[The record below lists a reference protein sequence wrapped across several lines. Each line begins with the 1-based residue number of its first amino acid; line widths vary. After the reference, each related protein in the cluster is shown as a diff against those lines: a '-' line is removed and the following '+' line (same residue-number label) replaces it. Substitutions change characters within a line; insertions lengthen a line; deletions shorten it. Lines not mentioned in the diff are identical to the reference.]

1 MKLEQQKWQCAHSL
15 CSAGYSLMPAPC
27 SEPHFLFL
35 CEKPCGFS
43 CPSLALQYLLRHKNL
58 TESPGGGG
66 LTLQVASYRAS
77 TVSQY
82 TTGLP
87 QSCSAL
93 GASEAAPGNP
103 VTFFW
108 CKFITSWGQV
118 YRSGLFWAGWVFVY
132 NLLLNVHQTRKWG
145 TPHSSAPHGSKEQ
158 ITSNR
163 LAWEVYLKGKLIVFL
178 SREVWKC
185 LGILAVAYTP

>member
-15 CSAGYSLMPAPC
+15 SSAGYSLMPPPC

-35 CEKPCGFS
+35 CEESCGFFF
-43 CPSLALQYLLRHKNL
+43 PSLALQHLLRHQNIRD
-58 TESPGGGG
+58 TRASSEGSGRGG

-82 TTGLP
+82 TTSLP

-103 VTFFW
+103 VAFFW
-108 CKFITSWGQV
+108 CKFLTSWGQV
-118 YRSGLFWAGWVFVY
+118 YRREPFWTGWIFVY
-132 NLLLNVHQTRKWG
+132 NLLLPAHQTCKWG
-145 TPHSSAPHGSKEQ
+145 ASHSSAAPGSREQ

-163 LAWEVYLKGKLIVFL
+163 LAWAVYLNGKLIVFF
-178 SREVWKC
+178 SREV
-185 LGILAVAYTP
+185 

>member
-15 CSAGYSLMPAPC
+15 SSAGCSLMPPPC

-35 CEKPCGFS
+35 CEESCGFS
-43 CPSLALQYLLRHKNL
+43 FPSLALQHLLRHQNIRD
-58 TESPGGGG
+58 TRASSEGPGRGG
-66 LTLQVASYRAS
+66 LTLQVASHRAS

-103 VTFFW
+103 IAFFW
-108 CKFITSWGQV
+108 CKFLTSWVKCTGEGHSEQV
-118 YRSGLFWAGWVFVY
+118 EFLFIIY
-132 NLLLNVHQTRKWG
+132 CSLLIKHVSEVLPTHLQ
-145 TPHSSAPHGSKEQ
+145 P
-158 ITSNR
+158 
-163 LAWEVYLKGKLIVFL
+163 LAAE
-178 SREVWKC
+178 SR
-185 LGILAVAYTP
+185 